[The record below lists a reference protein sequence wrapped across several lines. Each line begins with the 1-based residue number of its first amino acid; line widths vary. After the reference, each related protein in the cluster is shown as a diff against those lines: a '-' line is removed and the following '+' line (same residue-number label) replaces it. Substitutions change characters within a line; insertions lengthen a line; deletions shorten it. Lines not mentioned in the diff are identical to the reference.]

1 MPDPTWLPAGPLGD
15 LIADDTADGLIRLA
29 RSTDP
34 AETDQLMR
42 IGMTRGLR
50 HARFAIDAI
59 AVERELSRAKEA
71 RRLELTLIA
80 VTGLTLLASIAQA
93 IAAFVR

>member
-1 MPDPTWLPAGPLGD
+1 MSDPTWLPAGPLGD
-15 LIADDTADGLIRLA
+15 RVADETADGLIRLA

-34 AETDQLMR
+34 ADTDQLMR

-59 AVERELSRAKEA
+59 AVERELLRAREA

-80 VTGLTLLASIAQA
+80 VTSLTLLATIAQA
-93 IAAFVR
+93 IAAFAR